1 MNVRLPIQLAYITL
15 TLFVV
20 VVAVQSPPVL
30 ADGGSLPVYPH
41 RINSWYHGRYDNKA
55 TTSQLQVALT
65 QGYATFFDTPDS
77 GSVVTAWYKAR
88 LSGYAEQV
96 SSAGTTFRGS
106 AGIVGVLRYKGKIRV
121 VLQPN

>member
-1 MNVRLPIQLAYITL
+1 VNVQRPIQFAYITL
-15 TLFVV
+15 MLFVV
-20 VVAVQSPPVL
+20 AAQSPPVL

-41 RINSWYHGRYDNKA
+41 RIISWYHGRYDNKA

-65 QGYATFFDTPDS
+65 QGFATFFDTPDS
-77 GSVVTAWYKAR
+77 GKVVTAWYKAR

-96 SSAGTTFRGS
+96 SSAGTTFRGR